1 MGDDVRGEKQIAE
14 ISEILILRIDIRIDY
29 VKNIIE
35 ITQLTK
41 YQVIRLKECF
51 DGVVILKLEGEDMV
65 IDDIQKRSFLFSCC
79 TQNCDKKYNVKFIF
93 FNFDL
98 SI

>member
-41 YQVIRLKECF
+41 SQAVRLKEYF
-51 DGVVILKLEGEDMV
+51 DRF
-65 IDDIQKRSFLFSCC
+65 DDLQA
-79 TQNCDKKYNVKFIF
+79 
-93 FNFDL
+93 
-98 SI
+98 